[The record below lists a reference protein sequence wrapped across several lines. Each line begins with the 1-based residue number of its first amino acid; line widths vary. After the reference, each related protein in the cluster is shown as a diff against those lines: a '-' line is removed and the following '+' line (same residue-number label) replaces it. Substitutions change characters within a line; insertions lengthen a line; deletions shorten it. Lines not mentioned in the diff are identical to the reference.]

1 MPLQGW
7 SCSGRVEGTLVSY
20 GEWLRE
26 PRLLSVEKREPL
38 QFAERRL

>member
-26 PRLLSVEKREPL
+26 TEIAQRGEEGAPAIR
-38 QFAERRL
+38 